1 MNLANVVNT
10 GSTYMGFMTL
20 KIHLKIDGSA
30 STVLLDEPCS
40 KLFAVT
46 NTENSVHLKKM
57 KNIIKNYK
65 N

>member
-1 MNLANVVNT
+1 
-10 GSTYMGFMTL
+10 MGFMTL